1 MGQATGAKVD
11 VHPIAREP
19 AVRESIK
26 TTEAHLVPL
35 EGADPVPRAS
45 VSQHRFPVLA
55 SAREEISICRDGAVA
70 STKEQKTHNEQ
81 SDAVG
86 SAQLSLACRKRYP
99 QPPSRFP
106 SLPRRWTGPEG
117 LNLRL
122 LHFRRRHLA
131 LLLT

>member
-1 MGQATGAKVD
+1 M
-11 VHPIAREP
+11 
-19 AVRESIK
+19 
-26 TTEAHLVPL
+26 PL

-70 STKEQKTHNEQ
+70 STKEQKTHTLMKKN
-81 SDAVG
+81 DAVG
-86 SAQLSLACRKRYP
+86 SAQLSFACRKRYP
-99 QPPSRFP
+99 QPSSPFP
-106 SLPRRWTGPEG
+106 SLSRRCTGLEG